1 MSEIKFGVKEE
12 DKYSIVSFEIEGV
25 ISPEDLIAIA
35 PPKVEGSKGVILSG
49 RGPIWLY
56 CFLTHFYHPTKFIA
70 TYDPRLPEANTI
82 ISFLFG
88 GLLGNVLS
96 SWVYQKF
103 GYLTAIVSAV
113 VLIALVLLVI
123 FLAIHITPWY
133 KDRKREQLK
142 NIIFEPLGDRYK
154 GLIVSIS
161 RLNDAKE
168 EIINKIDSI
177 KDINNLEDLN
187 KLFELRGVG

>member
-70 TYDPRLPEANTI
+70 TYDPRLEGGVI
-82 ISFLFG
+82 IETHAKG
-88 GLLGNVLS
+88 YHVGMVL
-96 SWVYQKF
+96 KC
-103 GYLTAIVSAV
+103 
-113 VLIALVLLVI
+113 
-123 FLAIHITPWY
+123 
-133 KDRKREQLK
+133 
-142 NIIFEPLGDRYK
+142 
-154 GLIVSIS
+154 
-161 RLNDAKE
+161 
-168 EIINKIDSI
+168 
-177 KDINNLEDLN
+177 
-187 KLFELRGVG
+187 